1 MGFFFNMELKL
12 SKPLCVFDLETTGLQ
27 IVTDRII
34 QIGIVKIFPNG
45 KTENYKALV
54 NPEMKIPE
62 ESILIHGIT
71 NEEVKNKPLFKDIA
85 PDIVKFIG
93 DADLAGYNSNKF
105 DIPLLAEELIRT
117 KIDFDLSNRHFVDVQ
132 NIFHKMEQRTL
143 VAAYQFYCRKSVT
156 DAHDALYDSKITLEV
171 LKAQL
176 SKYEDLESD
185 IASLAEFSRMGEL
198 KSYDFAGRLAQKKSG
213 EIVYNFGKH
222 KGKSISMVMKEE
234 PGYHGW
240 MLNADFPLYTKQC
253 LKKEVNRI
261 KEKRKKKKEMDL
273 DQKLNLLQ
281 KKFNNK

>member
-1 MGFFFNMELKL
+1 MTLKL
-12 SKPLCVFDLETTGLQ
+12 TRPLCVFDLETTGLQ

-34 QIGIVKIFPNG
+34 QIGIIKILPDG
-45 KTENYKALV
+45 KTENYNSLV
-54 NPEMKIPE
+54 NPEIKIPE

-71 NEEVKNKPLFKDIA
+71 NEKVKNKPLFKDLA
-85 PDIVKFIG
+85 PEIIKFIG

-117 KIDFDLSNRHFVDVQ
+117 GVDFNLSNRHFVDVQ

-143 VAAYQFYCRKSVT
+143 VAAYQFYCSKSVT

-176 SKYEDLESD
+176 SKYEDLDSD

-198 KSYDFAGRLAQKKSG
+198 KTYDFAGRLAQNNSG
-213 EIVYNFGKH
+213 QIVYNFGKH
-222 KGKSISMVMKEE
+222 KGKTISAIMKEE

-240 MLNADFPLYTKQC
+240 MLNADFPLYTKKC

-261 KEKRKKKKEMDL
+261 KEEKKKKKEMDL

-281 KKFNNK
+281 EKFNKK

>member
-1 MGFFFNMELKL
+1 MELKL

-34 QIGIVKIFPNG
+34 QIGIVKILPNG
-45 KTENYKALV
+45 ETENYSALV

-71 NEEVKNKPLFKDIA
+71 NEQVKNKPLFKDIA
-85 PDIVKFIG
+85 TDIVKFIG

-105 DIPLLAEELIRT
+105 DIPVLAEELIRT
-117 KIDFDLSNRHFVDVQ
+117 GIDFNLSNRHFVDVQ

-143 VAAYQFYCRKSVT
+143 VAAYLFYCNKNVT
-156 DAHDALYDSKITLEV
+156 DAHDALYDSKITWEV

-176 SKYEDLESD
+176 SKYEDLASD
-185 IASLAEFSRMGEL
+185 IPSLADFSRMGEL
-198 KSYDFAGRLAQKKSG
+198 RPYDFAGRLACNNSG
-213 EIVYNFGKH
+213 QIVYNFGKH
-222 KGKSISMVMKEE
+222 KGKTISDIMKEE

-261 KEKRKKKKEMDL
+261 KESRKKQKELNIQD
-273 DQKLNLLQ
+273 KLSLLQ
-281 KKFNNK
+281 NKYKKK